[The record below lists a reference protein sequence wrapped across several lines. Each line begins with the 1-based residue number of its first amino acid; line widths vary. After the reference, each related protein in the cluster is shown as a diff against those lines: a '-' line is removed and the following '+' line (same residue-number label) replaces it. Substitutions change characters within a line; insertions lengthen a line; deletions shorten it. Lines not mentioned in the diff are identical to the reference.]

1 MKKNLKSIE
10 GNYYSTYAFVSQ
22 NNLEAIANKVLGK
35 GWEAEDDVNQIQE
48 IINAMKIGKYSVE
61 CIEKIPCDEEDIIV
75 RKESELDHK
84 NIDKAF
90 KQLISLYDVCDELEN
105 NGENKEAKKMRNT
118 LYKIGAFIQSLK
130 N

>member
-10 GNYYSTYAFVSQ
+10 GYYYSTYAFVSQ
-22 NNLEAIANKVLGK
+22 NNLETIANKVLGK

-48 IINAMKIGKYSVE
+48 LIDAMKIGKYSVE
-61 CIEKIPCDEEDIIV
+61 CMKQIPCDEEDIIV
-75 RKESELDHK
+75 RKESEVNHK
-84 NIDKAF
+84 DIDKAF
-90 KQLISLYDVCDELEN
+90 RQLISLYDVCDALED
-105 NGENKEAKKMRNT
+105 NGEDKEAKKMRNT

>member
-90 KQLISLYDVCDELEN
+90 KQLISLYDVCDALEV
-105 NGENKEAKKMRNT
+105 NGEDEEAKKMRNI